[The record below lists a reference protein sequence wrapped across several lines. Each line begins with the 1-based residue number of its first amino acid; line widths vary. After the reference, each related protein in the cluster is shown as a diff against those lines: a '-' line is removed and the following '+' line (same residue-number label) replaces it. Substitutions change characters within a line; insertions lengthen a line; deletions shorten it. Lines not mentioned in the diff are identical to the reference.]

1 MSSDEPI
8 IDLDTDNHEP
18 VTVEESMADKVEK
31 GKENTP
37 TNRKISIVW
46 DHFRKVEGA
55 KKTKCKYC
63 GTLMSSNTRNDCVA
77 RAAIECKQKPCL
89 DVDTR
94 WNSTYL
100 MLETAVK
107 YEQAFD
113 RLYTIDSN
121 YGAHFRSEVTDDCE
135 GSTRKRKRKVK
146 VIDAPSESDW
156 ETARNMIE
164 YLKIFSDV
172 TTKISDIDHMNF
184 LLYVVVVLDPR
195 FKLRYISF
203 CIETIYGKNSEKG
216 KQILEKVEK
225 TLQELFN
232 YYKDKLEKKKVQNK
246 QGGVSSDMSSSF
258 GDATIDL
265 EIEFD
270 KFDSADQETKSEV
283 DIYLAE
289 GKQKRDDSFDI
300 LGWWKANAVK
310 FPILSKLARHVL
322 AMPISTVA
330 SESAFST
337 GGRVIDKYRS
347 SLNTE
352 TAEALICTQDWL
364 WSTPADLDLIGTMSS
379 KQIDE
384 LNEKLATIEIGK
396 LFSIIR
402 MLSTMWAAKRIA
414 YH

>member
-1 MSSDEPI
+1 M
-8 IDLDTDNHEP
+8 
-18 VTVEESMADKVEK
+18 
-31 GKENTP
+31 
-37 TNRKISIVW
+37 
-46 DHFRKVEGA
+46 
-55 KKTKCKYC
+55 
-63 GTLMSSNTRNDCVA
+63 
-77 RAAIECKQKPCL
+77 

-100 MLETAVK
+100 MLETTVK

-113 RLYTIDSN
+113 RLYMIDSN

-146 VIDAPSESDW
+146 VIGAPSESDW
-156 ETARNMIE
+156 ETAWNMIE

-172 TTKISDIDHMNF
+172 TTKISGTKYFVKMQATITRMGLSMDEKKKNMATSMKTKFDKYWEDIDHMNF
-184 LLYVVVVLDPR
+184 LLYVAIHASNFDISVFVLKQ
-195 FKLRYISF
+195 FM
-203 CIETIYGKNSEKG
+203 G

-232 YYKDKLEKKKVQNK
+232 HYKDKLEKNKVQNK
-246 QGGVSSDMSSSF
+246 QVGVSSDMSSSF
-258 GDATIDL
+258 GDTTIDL

-270 KFDSADQETKSEV
+270 KFDSANQEMKSEV
-283 DIYLAE
+283 DIYLAD
-289 GKQKRDDSFDI
+289 GKEKIDDNFDI

-322 AMPISTVA
+322 AMLISTVA

-337 GGRVIDKYRS
+337 GGHVIDKYRS

-364 WSTPADLDLIGTMSS
+364 QSTPADLERIGTMSS

-384 LNEKLATIEIGK
+384 LNEKLATIEVGK
-396 LFSIIR
+396 LFSVIR
-402 MLSTMWAAKRIA
+402 MLSIHFQNEKNLPMMFKKIWIDMLAHGQASSGK
-414 YH
+414 